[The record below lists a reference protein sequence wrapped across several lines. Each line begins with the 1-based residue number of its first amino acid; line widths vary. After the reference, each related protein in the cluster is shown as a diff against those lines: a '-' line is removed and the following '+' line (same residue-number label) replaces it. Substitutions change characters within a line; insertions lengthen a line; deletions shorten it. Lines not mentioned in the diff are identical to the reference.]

1 MTPFAPVSIH
11 SDDTVYS
18 ADSIEFC
25 PFESHAYLL
34 ACGTYQLAKDESE
47 DGTEPENVDTS
58 NKITPT
64 VSNDDDNEDSNNE
77 GDDDDDDDDGE
88 MEVTKP
94 MLRLGR
100 LLIYDV
106 SGQDDESRKL

>member
-1 MTPFAPVSIH
+1 MHSTQQTPMTPFAPVSIH

-25 PFESHAYLL
+25 PFESHAHLL

-47 DGTEPENVDTS
+47 DGTEPEDADTP
-58 NKITPT
+58 NTITPT
-64 VSNDDDNEDSNNE
+64 ASS
-77 GDDDDDDDDGE
+77 DDDDDDDDGE

-100 LLIYDV
+100 LLVYDV